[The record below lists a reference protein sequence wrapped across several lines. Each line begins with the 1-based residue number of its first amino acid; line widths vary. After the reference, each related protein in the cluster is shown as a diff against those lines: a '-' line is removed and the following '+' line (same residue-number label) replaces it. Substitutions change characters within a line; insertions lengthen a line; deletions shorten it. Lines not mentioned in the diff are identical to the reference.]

1 MKKAAI
7 LVLVIFAFSFVA
19 ADVALAKKNNDLQA
33 IKKAV
38 KKNPKYEEGK
48 EVKWFK
54 VLVTDAR
61 TKKDK
66 VKVTLPISL
75 LEIVLKCSSDKHW
88 RFHRDDCDI
97 DFKELFTELKKLG
110 PMVLIEVHEDD
121 EIVKIWLE

>member
-1 MKKAAI
+1 MKKVAI
-7 LVLVIFAFSFVA
+7 LVLVIFVFSFVA
-19 ADVALAKKNNDLQA
+19 ADVALAQKDEDLQA

-38 KKNPKYEEGK
+38 KKNPKYDEGK

-75 LEIVLKCSSDKHW
+75 LEVVLKCSHDKHW
-88 RFHRDDCDI
+88 RFHRDECDI
-97 DFKELFTELKKLG
+97 DFRELFKELKKLG
-110 PMVLIEVHEDD
+110 PMVLIEVYEDD
-121 EIVKIWLE
+121 EIVKVWLE